1 MIFPQWIRFFPAQ
14 RLRNSS
20 VFYKGRIPT
29 CYTNWLLKSCAAFHE
44 VSNAAR
50 IHNLFMDPVQSP
62 SPLNVPTEVL
72 ATLVE
77 IGEEINSSLDLD
89 EVLRKTAALVK
100 RLVDYEIFSVLL
112 LDESMH
118 RLYHRFTIGYGEEAG
133 KDWLIPIGQG
143 ITGTSAATGRAVRVP
158 DVREDPRYIN
168 IIDSVRSELV
178 VPLMVKGQAIGVLD
192 IQSTQVDYFTRDQQS
207 VLTLMA
213 SRLAIAI
220 ENARLFER
228 VRSQADTLLVLND
241 VGREANSILAVEE
254 LLRRAAELVK
264 RVIDYQILGIL
275 LYDEST
281 NMFRHR
287 LDVKYGQSAQGK
299 LRVTAHE
306 GIVGAA
312 IATELPVR
320 VPDVN
325 LDSRYIMVN
334 PETRSE
340 LAIPMIHQGRVVG
353 VLDLESPQINYFTEQ
368 HEQTL
373 MILAAHLAVSLENA
387 RLYEKLAKDEA
398 RMERELTAAQRLQTA
413 LLRPVPSIDYGLD
426 ITARIHSARE
436 VCGDLYDFLSYG
448 TQQLGIALGDVSGK
462 GSAAALYGA
471 VATGILR
478 SLSPHKLQPAE
489 LLRQL
494 NQLVS
499 DRRVEGRYMTFC
511 FATWQKG
518 RHTLRLANAGQ
529 TQPLLWKDGHAEQIK
544 LSGFPIGIFD
554 DATYEEWSVRLKSGD
569 IMLFFS
575 DGLTEAANREGKFFG
590 THRIKDILEANA
602 HLNSTELADRL
613 LEEVESFTQGGA
625 ITDDRTLVV
634 MKVK

>member
-1 MIFPQWIRFFPAQ
+1 
-14 RLRNSS
+14 
-20 VFYKGRIPT
+20 
-29 CYTNWLLKSCAAFHE
+29 
-44 VSNAAR
+44 
-50 IHNLFMDPVQSP
+50 
-62 SPLNVPTEVL
+62 
-72 ATLVE
+72 
-77 IGEEINSSLDLD
+77 
-89 EVLRKTAALVK
+89 VK
-100 RLVDYEIFSVLL
+100 RLIDYEMFSVLL

-133 KDWLIPIGQG
+133 KDWVIPIGQG
-143 ITGTSAATGRAVRVP
+143 ITGTAAATGRAVRVP

-220 ENARLFER
+220 ENARLFES
-228 VRSQADTLLVLND
+228 VRSHATTLLVLNE

-264 RVIDYQILGIL
+264 RVINYQILGIL
-275 LYDEST
+275 MYDDAVGVY
-281 NMFRHR
+281 RHR

-299 LRVTAHE
+299 LRVTPNE

-312 IATELPVR
+312 IAAKLPIR
-320 VPDVN
+320 VADVT

-340 LAIPMIHQGRVVG
+340 MAIPMIHQDRVVG
-353 VLDLESPQINYFTEQ
+353 VLDLESPQINYFTED

-387 RLYEKLAKDEA
+387 RLYEKVAKDEA

-413 LLRPVPSIDYGLD
+413 LLRPVPETDYGLD

-436 VCGDLYDFLSYG
+436 VCGDLYDFLAYG
-448 TQQLGIALGDVSGK
+448 TQQLGVALGDVSGK
-462 GSAAALYGA
+462 GTAAALYGA

-494 NQLVS
+494 NQLVC
-499 DRRVEGRYMTFC
+499 DRRVDGRYMTIC

-529 TQPLLWKDGHAEQIK
+529 TQPLLWKDGHVESIK

-554 DATYEEWSVRLKSGD
+554 DATYEEWSVRLQPGD
-569 IMLFFS
+569 ILLFFS

-590 THRIKDILEANA
+590 THRIKDVLTANA
-602 HLNSTELADRL
+602 HLNSSEFADLLLAQV
-613 LEEVESFTQGGA
+613 EEFTQGGA

>member
-1 MIFPQWIRFFPAQ
+1 MESAQ
-14 RLRNSS
+14 AS
-20 VFYKGRIPT
+20 T
-29 CYTNWLLKSCAAFHE
+29 
-44 VSNAAR
+44 
-50 IHNLFMDPVQSP
+50 
-62 SPLNVPTEVL
+62 PLNVPTEVL

-77 IGEEINSSLDLD
+77 ISEEINSSLDLD
-89 EVLRKTAALVK
+89 EVLRRTAGLVK

-112 LDESMH
+112 VDEST
-118 RLYHRFTIGYGEEAG
+118 RKLYHRFTIGYGEEAG
-133 KDWLIPIGQG
+133 KDWQIPIGQG
-143 ITGTSAATGRAVRVP
+143 ITGTAAATGRAVRVP

-213 SRLAIAI
+213 SRLATAI

-228 VRSQADTLLVLND
+228 VRSQADTLLVLNE
-241 VGREANSILAVEE
+241 VGREANSILMVEE

-264 RVIDYQILGIL
+264 RVINYQILGIL
-275 LYDEST
+275 LYDERT

-299 LRVTAHE
+299 LQVTPNE

-312 IATELPVR
+312 ISSGQPVR
-320 VPDVN
+320 VPDVT
-325 LDSRYIMVN
+325 LDSRYIKIN

-340 LAIPMIHQGRVVG
+340 LAIPMIHKGQVIG
-353 VLDLESPQINYFTEQ
+353 VLDLESPQVNYFTAD

-398 RMERELTAAQRLQTA
+398 RMERELTAAQRLQNA
-413 LLRPVPSIDYGLD
+413 LLRPVPDIDYGLD
-426 ITARIHSARE
+426 ITARILSARE

-448 TQQLGIALGDVSGK
+448 TQQLGVALGDVSGK

-471 VATGILR
+471 VAIGILR

-494 NQLVS
+494 NQLVC
-499 DRRVEGRYMTFC
+499 DRRVEGRYMTIC
-511 FATWQKG
+511 FATWQKARG
-518 RHTLRLANAGQ
+518 KLRLANAGQ
-529 TQPLLWKDGHAEQIK
+529 TQPMLWKDGHVEQIK
-544 LSGFPIGIFD
+544 LTGFPIGIFD
-554 DATYEEWSVRLKSGD
+554 DATYEEWGVHLVPGD
-569 IMLFFS
+569 ILLFFS

-590 THRIKDILEANA
+590 NGRIREILAANA
-602 HLNSTELADRL
+602 HLKSSELADKL
-613 LEEVESFTQGGA
+613 LEEVQEFTQGGA

>member
-1 MIFPQWIRFFPAQ
+1 
-14 RLRNSS
+14 
-20 VFYKGRIPT
+20 
-29 CYTNWLLKSCAAFHE
+29 
-44 VSNAAR
+44 
-50 IHNLFMDPVQSP
+50 MDPVQTSV
-62 SPLNVPTEVL
+62 PLNVSAEVL

-89 EVLRKTAALVK
+89 EVLAKTAALVK

-112 LDESMH
+112 VDESM
-118 RLYHRFTIGYGEEAG
+118 RQLYHRFTIGYGDGAG
-133 KDWLIPIGQG
+133 KDWVIPMGQG
-143 ITGTSAATGRAVRVP
+143 ITGIAAATGRAVRVP

-168 IIDSVRSELV
+168 LIDSVRSELV

-213 SRLAIAI
+213 SRLATAI

-228 VRSQADTLLVLND
+228 VRTQADTLLVLNE

-264 RVIDYQILGIL
+264 RVINYQILGIL
-275 LYDEST
+275 LYDPQT
-281 NMFRHR
+281 NTYRHR
-287 LDVKYGQSAQGK
+287 LDMKYGQSAQGK
-299 LRVTAHE
+299 LRVTPNE
-306 GIVGAA
+306 GIVGTA
-312 IATELPVR
+312 IATKLPVR
-320 VPDVN
+320 VADVSA
-325 LDSRYIMVN
+325 DPRYIMVN

-340 LAIPMIHQGRVVG
+340 LAIPMLNQGQVIG
-353 VLDLESPQINYFTEQ
+353 VLDLESPQVNYFTEE

-373 MILAAHLAVSLENA
+373 TILAAHLAVSLENA
-387 RLYEKLAKDEA
+387 RLYEKVAKDEA

-413 LLRPVPSIDYGLD
+413 LLRPVPEIDFGLD

-436 VCGDLYDFLSYG
+436 VCGDLYDFLAYG

-489 LLRQL
+489 LLKQL
-494 NQLVS
+494 NQLVC
-499 DRRVEGRYMTFC
+499 DRRVEGRYMTIC
-511 FATWQKG
+511 FATWQKA
-518 RHTLRLANAGQ
+518 RHALRIANAGQ
-529 TQPLLWKDGHAEQIK
+529 TQPLLWKDGHVEQVK

-554 DATYEEWSVRLKSGD
+554 DATYDEWSVRLKSGD
-569 IMLFFS
+569 ILVFYS

-590 THRIKDILEANA
+590 THRLTEILAASAQLSSSEI
-602 HLNSTELADRL
+602 ADRML
-613 LEEVESFTQGGA
+613 NEVEQYTQGGA

>member
-1 MIFPQWIRFFPAQ
+1 M
-14 RLRNSS
+14 
-20 VFYKGRIPT
+20 
-29 CYTNWLLKSCAAFHE
+29 E
-44 VSNAAR
+44 
-50 IHNLFMDPVQSP
+50 PVQIT
-62 SPLNVPTEVL
+62 SPLNVPAEFL

-77 IGEEINSSLDLD
+77 ISEEINSSLDLD
-89 EVLRKTAALVK
+89 EVLKKTATLVK
-100 RLVDYEIFSVLL
+100 RLVDYEIFGVML
-112 LDESMH
+112 LDESTQ
-118 RLYHRFTIGYGEEAG
+118 RLYHRFTIGYGEQAS
-133 KDWLIPIGQG
+133 KDWQIPLGQG
-143 ITGTSAATGRAVRVP
+143 ITGTAAATGRAVRVG

-168 IIDSVRSELV
+168 IIDAVRSELV
-178 VPLMVKGQAIGVLD
+178 IPLVVKGQSIGVLD

-213 SRLAIAI
+213 SRLAVAI

-228 VRSQADTLLVLND
+228 VRSQADTLLVLNE
-241 VGREANSILAVEE
+241 VGREANSILDVEE

-264 RVIDYQILGIL
+264 RVINYQILGIL
-275 LYDEST
+275 LYDETS
-281 NMFRHR
+281 NVFRHR

-299 LRVTAHE
+299 LRVTPNE

-312 IATELPVR
+312 ISSGQPVR
-320 VPDVN
+320 VPDVTQ
-325 LDSRYIMVN
+325 DSRYFMVN

-340 LAIPMIHQGRVVG
+340 LAIPMIHKGRVVG
-353 VLDLESPQINYFTEQ
+353 VLDLESPQTNYFTED
-368 HEQTL
+368 HVQTL
-373 MILAAHLAVSLENA
+373 MILGAHLAVSLENA
-387 RLYEKLAKDEA
+387 RLYEQLARDEA
-398 RMERELTAAQRLQTA
+398 RMDRELTAAQRLQNA
-413 LLRPVPSIDYGLD
+413 LLRPVPTTDFGLD
-426 ITARIHSARE
+426 IAARILSARQ

-518 RHTLRLANAGQ
+518 RRMLRVANAGQ
-529 TQPLLWKDGHAEQIK
+529 TQPLLWKDGHVEQLK

-554 DATYEEWSVRLKSGD
+554 DATYDEWSVKLDKGD
-569 IMLFFS
+569 ILVFYS
-575 DGLTEAANREGKFFG
+575 DGLTEASNREGKFFG
-590 THRIKDILEANA
+590 GHRLISVLEK
-602 HLNSTELADRL
+602 HTQLSSSDLADRM
-613 LEEVESFTQGGA
+613 LEEVQDFTEGGA

>member
-1 MIFPQWIRFFPAQ
+1 
-14 RLRNSS
+14 
-20 VFYKGRIPT
+20 
-29 CYTNWLLKSCAAFHE
+29 
-44 VSNAAR
+44 
-50 IHNLFMDPVQSP
+50 
-62 SPLNVPTEVL
+62 
-72 ATLVE
+72 
-77 IGEEINSSLDLD
+77 
-89 EVLRKTAALVK
+89 VK
-100 RLVDYEIFSVLL
+100 RLIDYEIFSVLL
-112 LDESMH
+112 VDESMH

-133 KDWLIPIGQG
+133 KDWVIPIGQG
-143 ITGTSAATGRAVRVP
+143 ITGTAAATGRAVRVP

-168 IIDSVRSELV
+168 IIDSVRSEMV
-178 VPLMVKGQAIGVLD
+178 IPLMVKGQAIGVLD

-228 VRSQADTLLVLND
+228 VRSQADTLLVLNE
-241 VGREANSILAVEE
+241 VGREANSILAVEG

-264 RVIDYQILGIL
+264 RVINYQILGIL
-275 LYDEST
+275 LYDESA
-281 NMFRHR
+281 NLYRHR

-299 LRVTAHE
+299 LRVTPHE

-312 IATELPVR
+312 IATELPIR
-320 VPDVN
+320 VPDVT

-353 VLDLESPQINYFTEQ
+353 VLDLESPQVNYFTEE

-373 MILAAHLAVSLENA
+373 MILGAHLAVSLENA

-413 LLRPVPSIDYGLD
+413 LLRPVPDTDYGLD

-448 TQQLGIALGDVSGK
+448 TQQLGVALGDVSGK

-489 LLRQL
+489 LLHQL
-494 NQLVS
+494 NQLVC
-499 DRRVEGRYMTFC
+499 DRRVEGRYMTIC

-518 RHTLRLANAGQ
+518 RHKLRLANAGQ
-529 TQPLLWKDGHAEQIK
+529 TQPLLWKDGHVEQIQ
-544 LSGFPIGIFD
+544 LTGFPIGIFD
-554 DATYEEWSVRLKSGD
+554 DATYEEWSVSLTSGD
-569 IMLFFS
+569 ILLFFS
-575 DGLTEAANREGKFFG
+575 DGLTEASNREGKFFG
-590 THRIKDILEANA
+590 TGRIKELLEANA
-602 HLNSTELADRL
+602 NMNSSELADRL
-613 LEEVESFTQGGA
+613 LEEVEKFTQGGA

>member
-1 MIFPQWIRFFPAQ
+1 
-14 RLRNSS
+14 
-20 VFYKGRIPT
+20 
-29 CYTNWLLKSCAAFHE
+29 
-44 VSNAAR
+44 
-50 IHNLFMDPVQSP
+50 MDPVQASV
-62 SPLNVPTEVL
+62 PLNVSAEVL

-89 EVLRKTAALVK
+89 EVLAKTAALVK

-112 LDESMH
+112 VDESM
-118 RLYHRFTIGYGEEAG
+118 RQLYHRFTIGYGDGAG
-133 KDWLIPIGQG
+133 KDWVIPMGQG
-143 ITGTSAATGRAVRVP
+143 ITGIAAATGRAVRVP

-168 IIDSVRSELV
+168 LIDSVRSELV
-178 VPLMVKGQAIGVLD
+178 VPLIVKGQAIGVLD

-213 SRLAIAI
+213 SRLATAI

-228 VRSQADTLLVLND
+228 VRTQADTLLVLNE

-264 RVIDYQILGIL
+264 RVINYQILGIL
-275 LYDEST
+275 LYDPQT
-281 NMFRHR
+281 NTYRHR
-287 LDVKYGQSAQGK
+287 LDMKYGQSAQGK
-299 LRVTAHE
+299 LRVTPNE
-306 GIVGAA
+306 GIVGTA
-312 IATELPVR
+312 IATKLPVR
-320 VPDVN
+320 VADVSA
-325 LDSRYIMVN
+325 DPRYIMVN

-340 LAIPMIHQGRVVG
+340 LAIPMLNQGQVIG
-353 VLDLESPQINYFTEQ
+353 VLDLESPQVNYFTEE

-373 MILAAHLAVSLENA
+373 TILAAHLAVSLENA
-387 RLYEKLAKDEA
+387 RLYEKVAKDEA

-413 LLRPVPSIDYGLD
+413 LLRPVPEIDFGLD

-436 VCGDLYDFLSYG
+436 VCGDLYDFLAYG

-489 LLRQL
+489 LLKQL
-494 NQLVS
+494 NQLVC
-499 DRRVEGRYMTFC
+499 DRRVEGRYMTIC
-511 FATWQKG
+511 FATWQKA
-518 RHTLRLANAGQ
+518 RHVLRIANAGQ
-529 TQPLLWKDGHAEQIK
+529 TQPLLWKDGHVEQVK

-554 DATYEEWSVRLKSGD
+554 DATYDEWSVRLKSGD
-569 IMLFFS
+569 ILVFYS

-590 THRIKDILEANA
+590 THRLTEILAAGAQLSSSEI
-602 HLNSTELADRL
+602 ADRML
-613 LEEVESFTQGGA
+613 NEVEEYTQGGA

>member
-1 MIFPQWIRFFPAQ
+1 MEPAQ
-14 RLRNSS
+14 
-20 VFYKGRIPT
+20 
-29 CYTNWLLKSCAAFHE
+29 A
-44 VSNAAR
+44 
-50 IHNLFMDPVQSP
+50 P
-62 SPLNVPTEVL
+62 SPHNVPAEVL

-100 RLVDYEIFSVLL
+100 RLIDYEIFSVLL
-112 LDESMH
+112 VDESMH

-133 KDWLIPIGQG
+133 KDWVIPIGQG
-143 ITGTSAATGRAVRVP
+143 ITGTAAATGRAVRVP

-168 IIDSVRSELV
+168 IIDSVRSEMV
-178 VPLMVKGQAIGVLD
+178 IPLMVKGQAIGVLD

-228 VRSQADTLLVLND
+228 VRSQADTLLVLNE

-264 RVIDYQILGIL
+264 RVINYQILGIL
-275 LYDEST
+275 LYDESA
-281 NMFRHR
+281 NLYRHR

-299 LRVTAHE
+299 LRVTPHE

-320 VPDVN
+320 VPDVT

-353 VLDLESPQINYFTEQ
+353 VLDLESPQVNYFTED

-373 MILAAHLAVSLENA
+373 MILGAHLAVSLENA

-448 TQQLGIALGDVSGK
+448 TQQLGVALGDVSGK

-494 NQLVS
+494 NQLVC
-499 DRRVEGRYMTFC
+499 DRRVEGRYMTIC

-518 RHTLRLANAGQ
+518 RHKLRLANAGQ
-529 TQPLLWKDGHAEQIK
+529 TQPLLWKDGHVEQIQ
-544 LSGFPIGIFD
+544 LTGFPIGIFD
-554 DATYEEWSVRLKSGD
+554 DAAYEEWSVSLTSGD
-569 IMLFFS
+569 ILLFFS

-590 THRIKDILEANA
+590 TGRIKELLEANA
-602 HLNSTELADRL
+602 HMNSSELADRL
-613 LEEVESFTQGGA
+613 LEEVEKFTQGGA

>member
-1 MIFPQWIRFFPAQ
+1 
-14 RLRNSS
+14 
-20 VFYKGRIPT
+20 
-29 CYTNWLLKSCAAFHE
+29 
-44 VSNAAR
+44 
-50 IHNLFMDPVQSP
+50 MDPVKAP
-62 SPLNVPTEVL
+62 SAPNIPAEVL

-77 IGEEINSSLDLD
+77 IGEEINSSLNLD

-100 RLVDYEIFSVLL
+100 RLIDYEIFSVLL
-112 LDESMH
+112 VDESMN
-118 RLYHRFTIGYGEEAG
+118 RLYHRFTIGYGEEGG
-133 KDWLIPIGQG
+133 KDWVIPIGQG

-228 VRSQADTLLVLND
+228 VRSQADTLLVLNE

-281 NMFRHR
+281 KVFRHR

-299 LRVTAHE
+299 SRVTANE

-320 VPDVN
+320 VPDVT

-353 VLDLESPQINYFTEQ
+353 VLDLESPQINYFTEE

-373 MILAAHLAVSLENA
+373 TLLAAHLAVSLENA

-413 LLRPVPSIDYGLD
+413 LLRPVPENDYGLD

-436 VCGDLYDFLSYG
+436 VCGDLYDFLTYG
-448 TQQLGIALGDVSGK
+448 TQQLGVALGDVSGK

-494 NQLVS
+494 NQLVC
-499 DRRVEGRYMTFC
+499 DRRVDGRYMTIC

-529 TQPLLWKDGHAEQIK
+529 TQPLLWKDEHVEQIT
-544 LSGFPIGIFD
+544 LTGFPIGIFD
-554 DATYEEWSVRLKSGD
+554 DAAYEEWNVRLKTGD
-569 IMLFFS
+569 ILLFFS

-590 THRIKDILEANA
+590 AGRIKDLLAANA
-602 HLNSTELADRL
+602 HLTSSELADRL
-613 LEEVESFTQGGA
+613 LEEVEKFTQGSA

>member
-1 MIFPQWIRFFPAQ
+1 MILGESRC
-14 RLRNSS
+14 
-20 VFYKGRIPT
+20 VFGSLERSKH
-29 CYTNWLLKSCAAFHE
+29 S
-44 VSNAAR
+44 
-50 IHNLFMDPVQSP
+50 LFMDPVQAP
-62 SPLNVPTEVL
+62 SPLNVPAEVL

-100 RLVDYEIFSVLL
+100 RLIDYEIFSVLL
-112 LDESMH
+112 VDESMH

-133 KDWLIPIGQG
+133 KDWVIPIGQG
-143 ITGTSAATGRAVRVP
+143 ITGTAAATMRAVRVP

-178 VPLMVKGQAIGVLD
+178 VPLIVKGQSIGVLD
-192 IQSTQVDYFTRDQQS
+192 IQSTHVDYFTREQQS
-207 VLTLMA
+207 IMTLMA

-228 VRSQADTLLVLND
+228 LSNQADTLLVLNEAA
-241 VGREANSILAVEE
+241 REANSILSVEE

-264 RVIDYQILGIL
+264 RVIDYQILAIL
-275 LYDEST
+275 LYDATT

-299 LRVTAHE
+299 MRVTADE
-306 GIVGAA
+306 GIVGTAVSTA
-312 IATELPVR
+312 QPIR
-320 VPDVN
+320 VPDVS

-340 LAIPMIHQGRVVG
+340 LAIPMIHQGQVIG
-353 VLDLESPQINYFTEQ
+353 VLDLESPQKNYFTED
-368 HEQTL
+368 HVQTL
-373 MILAAHLAVSLENA
+373 MILASHLAVSLENA

-413 LLRPVPSIDYGLD
+413 LLRPVPDTDYGLD

-462 GSAAALYGA
+462 GSGAALYGA

-478 SLSPHKLQPAE
+478 SLSPHKLQPSE
-489 LLRQL
+489 LLHQL
-494 NQLVS
+494 NQLVC
-499 DRRVEGRYMTFC
+499 DRRVEGRYMTIC

-518 RHTLRLANAGQ
+518 RGKLRVANAGQ
-529 TQPLLWKDGHAEQIK
+529 TQPLLWKDGHVEQVK

-554 DATYEEWSVRLKSGD
+554 DATYEEWSVRLNSGD
-569 IMLFFS
+569 ILLFFS
-575 DGLTEAANREGKFFG
+575 DGLTEAANRQGKFFG
-590 THRIKDILEANA
+590 PTRIKDLLAANS
-602 HLNSTELADRL
+602 HMNSGELADRL
-613 LEEVESFTQGGA
+613 LEEVEKFTQGGA